1 MAGLLHPKVLG
12 TLIYSAS
19 GEGQGRQKGAKKD
32 LVEVKTSWMLFSAPL
47 VV

>member
-1 MAGLLHPKVLG
+1 MAGLLHPKVLA

-19 GEGQGRQKGAKKD
+19 GQGQGRQEGTKKD
-32 LVEVKTSWMLFSAPL
+32 LVEVKTSLMLFSAPL